1 MNDAS
6 DALRD
11 DSPAPPLGP
20 PGANTGPF
28 LVVRGRGGL
37 LDGELVKVP
46 LGATVVLGRS
56 RRCDVS
62 LKKSA
67 RYLLSAGADR
77 TAIRSRLA
85 YRAVSRRHCSVR
97 FASATT
103 VEITNHS
110 PNGTFV
116 DGRAVTRLRLDD
128 IRRRGHR
135 LTLGR
140 SGDEFEV
147 ELGSLATL
155 PEDSVSR

>member
-6 DALRD
+6 DALHD
-11 DSPAPPLGP
+11 DPRAAPPDA
-20 PGANTGPF
+20 PGAGAESF
-28 LVVRGRGGL
+28 LVIRGRGGL

-77 TAIRSRLA
+77 AAIRSRLA

-140 SGDEFEV
+140 RGDEFEV
-147 ELGSLATL
+147 EFGSLLTL
-155 PEDSVSR
+155 PEDSISR